1 MFTMTFCLKPWT
13 PFSDYNTKILDEKPD
28 PNTNTI
34 FDSLAT
40 AMITNYNII
49 SLIIIFTAQ
58 Q

>member
-1 MFTMTFCLKPWT
+1 MTFCLKPWT